1 MGVRAESAP
10 PGRGALLRRDYDDT
24 QPWYDATWIDAG
36 TVPYSQ
42 YQDVA
47 ETSFNLPLGFPSMSL
62 SVLTLFYDLTGV
74 LQRDELV
81 SVFDV

>member
-1 MGVRAESAP
+1 M
-10 PGRGALLRRDYDDT
+10 
-24 QPWYDATWIDAG
+24 
-36 TVPYSQ
+36 
-42 YQDVA
+42 
-47 ETSFNLPLGFPSMSL
+47 NL